1 MGGVIREEIRVLSAY
16 HVPSSAGMVKL
27 DAMENP
33 YTLPPALRQALA
45 LRMENLA
52 INRYPD
58 ANPLQLKATLKQVM
72 GIPEH
77 AEVLLG
83 NGSDEIIQILALAV
97 NRPGATILSVDPSFV
112 MFRMIATFAGMKYV
126 GVPLNPDFSLP
137 RDGLLQAIAQHQP
150 PLIFLAYP
158 NNPTGNCFDE
168 DVMEA
173 VLQAA
178 PGLVVVDEAYFPF
191 TPQSFMHRL
200 LSHPRL
206 LVMRTLS
213 KLGLAGVRLGFLS
226 GPAPIIHELEKLRLP
241 YNISVLDQMVVEEV
255 LAHPEVLREQCH
267 QIVQDR
273 KKLFEVLAQIPGVEA
288 FPSQANFILF
298 RVRDAQAVFD
308 GLKARGILIKKLCG
322 AHPLLTGTLRVTVGT
337 ALENSQFLDALNDT
351 LQPSHS

>member
-1 MGGVIREEIRVLSAY
+1 MSGLIREEIRALSAY
-16 HVPSSAGMVKL
+16 HVPSSEGLVKL

-33 YTLPPALRQALA
+33 YPLPPALREVLA
-45 LRMENLA
+45 QRMSELA
-52 INRYPD
+52 VNRYPD
-58 ANPLQLKATLKQVM
+58 ANPEKLKATLKQVM
-72 GIPEH
+72 GIAEH

-97 NRPGATILSVDPSFV
+97 NRPGAVILGVEPGFV
-112 MFRMIATFAGMKYV
+112 MFRMIATFTGMQFV
-126 GVPLNPDFSLP
+126 GVPLNADFSLP
-137 RDGLLQAIAQHQP
+137 REKLLEAIAQHQP
-150 PLIFLAYP
+150 QLIFLAYP

-168 DVMEA
+168 NVMEA

-191 TPQSFMHRL
+191 TPQSFLHRL
-200 LSHPRL
+200 LLHPRL

-226 GPAPIIHELEKLRLP
+226 GPATIIHELEKLRLP
-241 YNISVLDQMVVEEV
+241 YNISVADQMVVQEV
-255 LAHPEVLREQCH
+255 LNHPEVLREQCH

-273 KKLFEVLAQIPGVEA
+273 KILFDELCQIPEVEA

-298 RVRDAQAVFD
+298 RVGNAQAVFD
-308 GLKARGILIKKLCG
+308 GLKARGILVKKLCG

-337 ALENSQFLDALNDT
+337 PLENSQFLKALKDT